1 MIFQTAAGPDLSR
14 QLTKLRLLANPRKDF
29 RQGGETLKFVQFIMI
44 SSAVQM
50 FSQFTI
56 FNL

>member
-1 MIFQTAAGPDLSR
+1 MIFQTAAGPDLSH
-14 QLTKLRLLANPRKDF
+14 QLAKLRLLANPRKDF